1 MQLLQIRVD
10 LEARAG
16 GGPKPGEAWYVRKCF
31 LAQNP
36 RSPGERSK
44 TRSVVGRLG
53 QEHPYE
59 GGQEMATT
67 VPSATRDARTT
78 RILARF
84 TPTSNVTT
92 EQYDDT
98 IHRLEKVGDWP
109 PAGLD
114 YHVAFKA
121 DGKFRVSE
129 IWDSREQ
136 FEAFG
141 QRLMPVLD
149 EVGIEPGQ
157 PEMLEIHN
165 IIKR

>member
-1 MQLLQIRVD
+1 
-10 LEARAG
+10 
-16 GGPKPGEAWYVRKCF
+16 
-31 LAQNP
+31 
-36 RSPGERSK
+36 
-44 TRSVVGRLG
+44 
-53 QEHPYE
+53 
-59 GGQEMATT
+59 MATT
-67 VPSATRDARTT
+67 VPSETMDARKT

-84 TPTSNVTT
+84 TPASNVTT
-92 EQYDDT
+92 EQYDET
-98 IHRLEKVGDWP
+98 IRRLEKVGDWP
-109 PAGLD
+109 PEGLD
-114 YHVAFKA
+114 YHVAFKS